1 MLLKQRGFADFPN
14 TIGFSLPPAA
24 FTKNAHVILS
34 LDCLP
39 PLHCFAGSERDFFG
53 NARKNVPVVGAVTC
67 EYYW

>member
-1 MLLKQRGFADFPN
+1 MPLKQRGFFDFPI

-39 PLHCFAGSERDFFG
+39 PLHFFAASERDLFG
-53 NARKNVPVVGAVTC
+53 NAR
-67 EYYW
+67 